1 MSRPGDERYAA
12 ATATWH
18 PQIEQRPVL
27 VAEACGPDDVRA
39 VVLWAREHDVPLA
52 VQSTGHAGPGIERL
66 HTIFVTAA
74 IVAALGLLVVLYLR
88 ERPLRKD
95 T

>member
-27 VAEACGPDDVRA
+27 VAEAWTGRRSCRCVM
-39 VVLWAREHDVPLA
+39 ARSHDVPLA

-74 IVAALGLLVVLYLR
+74 IVAALGLLVVLYLP